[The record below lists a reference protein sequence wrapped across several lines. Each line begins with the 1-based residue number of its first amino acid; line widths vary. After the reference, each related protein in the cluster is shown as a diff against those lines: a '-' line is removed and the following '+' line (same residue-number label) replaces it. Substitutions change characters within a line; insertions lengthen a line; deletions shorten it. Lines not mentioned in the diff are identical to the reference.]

1 MAASNGLLNDAD
13 EIFVLNSDIICNY
26 PFKSMLDFHRKHGK
40 EGTILVTPVEEPSRY
55 GVILYDDNNK
65 ITNFIEKP
73 QKYVGN
79 RINAGIYIFNKKLLN
94 RVKPIP
100 QSLERE
106 VFPEVAKDNE
116 LYKFDLPGFWMDIG
130 QPKDYLLGTQLYL
143 KHLEEHNKSRLLTG
157 KNIIG
162 NVFAVISIN

>member
-1 MAASNGLLNDAD
+1 
-13 EIFVLNSDIICNY
+13 
-26 PFKSMLDFHRKHGK
+26 MLDFHHSHGK

-73 QKYVGN
+73 QKFVGN
-79 RINAGIYIFNKKLLN
+79 RINAGIYIFKKKILN
-94 RVKPIP
+94 RIKPVPI
-100 QSLERE
+100 SLERE
-106 VFPEVAKDNE
+106 IFPSVAKDNE

-130 QPKDYLLGTQLYL
+130 LPKDYLIGTELYL
-143 KHLEEHNKSRLLTG
+143 RHLEELDNSLLKKG

-162 NVFAVISIN
+162 NVFVVILIN